1 MRIARGFA
9 IASAMILV
17 ASEMPEPNAEGQ
29 FTPTAAYAAKQMRTI
44 HVFQPRNICTECGSR
59 RPPRPNPRV
68 CCACVGGDWV
78 GGHCT

>member
-1 MRIARGFA
+1 MRIVRKFA
-9 IASAMILV
+9 IAAAMILA
-17 ASEMPEPNAEGQ
+17 ASEMPDANAESQ

-44 HVFQPRNICTECGSR
+44 HVFQPRNICTQCASGRS
-59 RPPRPNPRV
+59 PRPSPRV